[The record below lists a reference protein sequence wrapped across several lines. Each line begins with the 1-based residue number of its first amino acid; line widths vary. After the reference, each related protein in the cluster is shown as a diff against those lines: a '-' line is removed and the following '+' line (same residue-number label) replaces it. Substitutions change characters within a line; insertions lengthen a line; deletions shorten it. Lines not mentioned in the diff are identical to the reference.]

1 MITGYVSG
9 DTAVSADLRGLPARA
24 RTGLAKGLGRI
35 ALKLQA
41 KVQRE
46 KLTGQVLK
54 VKTGTLRR
62 SVEQLVKDSGDSVL
76 AVVSSNLSYAR
87 THEFGFNGTASVKE
101 HVRTIKQAFG
111 KSIAPT
117 QVNVKSHSRNVD
129 LPERSFLRT
138 SLRELDS
145 AGVIKEEITKAIG
158 VEL

>member
-1 MITGYVSG
+1 MIGGYVSG
-9 DTAVSADLRGLPARA
+9 DAAVSADLRALPARA
-24 RTGLAKGLGRI
+24 RAGLAKGLGRI
-35 ALKLQA
+35 ALRLQA

-54 VKTGTLRR
+54 VQTGTLRR
-62 SVEQLVKDSGDSVL
+62 SVEQVVKDSGENVL
-76 AVVSSNLSYAR
+76 AVVSSNVKYAR
-87 THEFGFNGTASVKE
+87 IHEYGFTGTASVKG
-101 HVRTIKQAFG
+101 HIRTIKQAFG

-117 QVNVKSHSRNVD
+117 QVSVSSHSRRVD
-129 LPERSFLRT
+129 HPERSFLRS